1 MYHNHEDSSW
11 QSEKYLRDVSIFRSF
26 KKIFFWCIR
35 METRDISLEHCCSLC
50 EIFWK
55 THFLL
60 QAFII
65 YNSSLQGIKQK
76 LTKTKRHCSGRS
88 MSQMRDS
95 SNIFTP
101 HPPVTLLWF
110 YSDTAVMKP
119 LNSQTIECKRGL
131 FLSGEAVSLV
141 LRCQWKKGGGA
152 GSTVCVFVLGLCRYE
167 GSPSIDFEIISISL
181 TLQFGKNEVFQYKPS
196 NIHPKDG
203 IPSVLC
209 CTRQLLKKVTS
220 LAYNFWYY
228 PNINLRWP
236 YSAPKLILPSWTEQ
250 KGCVSYGWVNILEFT
265 KCWWLHSSSTIR
277 KPLFYSLAK

>member
-26 KKIFFWCIR
+26 KKIFFLMYSDGNTWY
-35 METRDISLEHCCSLC
+35 CCSLC

-60 QAFII
+60 QAFVI

-88 MSQMRDS
+88 MSQMRGS

-110 YSDTAVMKP
+110 YSDTVVMKP

-131 FLSGEAVSLV
+131 FLCGEAVSLV

-152 GSTVCVFVLGLCRYE
+152 GSTVCVCLFWDYVGMRGVQVLTLRLYLFHSHCSSGKMR
-167 GSPSIDFEIISISL
+167 SFNINPQISIL
-181 TLQFGKNEVFQYKPS
+181 KMEYQVYCV
-196 NIHPKDG
+196 
-203 IPSVLC
+203 VLD
-209 CTRQLLKKVTS
+209 S
-220 LAYNFWYY
+220 F
-228 PNINLRWP
+228 
-236 YSAPKLILPSWTEQ
+236 
-250 KGCVSYGWVNILEFT
+250 
-265 KCWWLHSSSTIR
+265 
-277 KPLFYSLAK
+277 